1 MGGDSPERDGIT
13 GPDLLDVSPGNSSSL
28 ERIRLVHR
36 RPRCFEPLGRNKR
49 PVKRICR
56 RPQAVA
62 WAPLPADGWLP
73 CARSSKASR
82 PIRTSAHYETDG
94 LPSRSK
100 MGLFGHTKL
109 VVDQQDGPV
118 P

>member
-1 MGGDSPERDGIT
+1 MGGDSPERGGII

-36 RPRCFEPLGRNKR
+36 A
-49 PVKRICR
+49 PVVALNLSVETKTPVNRICR
-56 RPQAVA
+56 RRAVK
-62 WAPLPADGWLP
+62 WDRPPADSWLP

-82 PIRTSAHYETDG
+82 PIRTPSHYEADG

-100 MGLFGHTKL
+100 MALFGHTKL
-109 VVDQQDGPV
+109 MVDQQDGPV